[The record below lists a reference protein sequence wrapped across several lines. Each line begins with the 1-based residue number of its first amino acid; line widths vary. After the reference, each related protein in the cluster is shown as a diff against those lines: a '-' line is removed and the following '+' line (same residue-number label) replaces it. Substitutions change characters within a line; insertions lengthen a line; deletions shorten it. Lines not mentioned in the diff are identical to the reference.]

1 MLTSLVITEFSYSF
15 DATQFDKSTQL
26 KKIQCVNVLRIKVS
40 KLHQLLK
47 ILNRKLKIEKV
58 LISIKPV
65 STSNSKMKLQMSAD
79 PSEKFLRL
87 FWI

>member
-1 MLTSLVITEFSYSF
+1 MLTSFVMTEFSYSF
-15 DATQFDKSTQL
+15 DATQFYKSTQL
-26 KKIQCVNVLRIKVS
+26 KKILYVNVLRIKVS
-40 KLHQLLK
+40 KRHQLLK
-47 ILNRKLKIEKV
+47 ILNWKLKIENV